1 MAELHFTEN
10 YCETALLR
18 DNRRVALRLVQ
29 PGDKALL
36 RKGLQRMSKGSRYRR
51 FLAVKNRLSDAE
63 LAYLTECDGYNHL
76 ALGAVV
82 RDAEGHEE
90 GVGVARFIRSTTDA
104 GCAEAA
110 IAVVDDW
117 QNKGVGT
124 LLLMRLAAAAKER
137 GIDRFRGS
145 AFAENAPVRE
155 ILKQLGPSVR
165 TAGDGEE
172 LQIEVDLP
180 DVPHD
185 AILGWPEHPTPLRQL
200 LSLTAK
206 GAILVR
212 RVLSRHESSP
222 QVQGEGVDRS
232 RAPAASRR

>member
-18 DNRRVALRLVQ
+18 DNSRVALRLVR

-36 RKGLQRMSKGSRYRR
+36 QKGLQRMSPHSRYRR
-51 FLAVKNRLSDAE
+51 FLAVKNRLSDP
-63 LAYLTECDGYNHL
+63 
-76 ALGAVV
+76 
-82 RDAEGHEE
+82 DA
-90 GVGVARFIRSTTDA
+90 
-104 GCAEAA
+104 AEAA

-124 LLLMRLAAAAKER
+124 LLLMRLAGAARER
-137 GIDRFRGS
+137 AIGRFRGS
-145 AFAENAPVRE
+145 VLAQNAPVRE

-165 TAGDGEE
+165 TAGSAEE

-185 AILGWPEHPTPLRQL
+185 ASLGWPEHTTPLRQL

-206 GAILVR
+206 GAIFVR
-212 RVLSRHESSP
+212 RMLSRHESSA
-222 QVQGEGVDRS
+222 QVQG
-232 RAPAASRR
+232 

>member
-1 MAELHFTEN
+1 MADLHFTDN

-18 DNRRVALRLVQ
+18 DNSPVSLRLVR
-29 PGDKALL
+29 PGDKELL
-36 RKGLQRMSKGSRYRR
+36 QKGLQRMSPDSRYRR

-63 LAYLTECDGYNHL
+63 LAYLTECDGYDHL
-76 ALGAVV
+76 AIGAVV

-90 GVGVARFIRSTTDA
+90 GIGVARFIRSRTDA
-104 GCAEAA
+104 AAAEAA
-110 IAVVDDW
+110 IAVIDDW

-137 GIDRFRGS
+137 GIDRFQGS
-145 AFAENAPVRE
+145 ALAQNAPVRE

-165 TAGDGEE
+165 TAGDAEE
-172 LQIEVDLP
+172 LKIEVDLP

-185 AILGWPEHPTPLRQL
+185 ASLGWPERSTPLRQL

-212 RVLSRHESSP
+212 RMLSRHESSP
-222 QVQGEGVDRS
+222 QVQ
-232 RAPAASRR
+232 A